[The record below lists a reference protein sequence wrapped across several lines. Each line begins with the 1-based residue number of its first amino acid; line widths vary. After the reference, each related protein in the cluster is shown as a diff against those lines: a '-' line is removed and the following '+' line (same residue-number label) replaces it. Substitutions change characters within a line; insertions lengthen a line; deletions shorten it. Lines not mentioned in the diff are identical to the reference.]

1 MVDFFKK
8 QISASIFGL
17 FLLTIIILTKYYN
30 PLASH
35 LHRYD
40 FIFIMAVIFQCLL
53 IVLKYETK
61 NETVVI
67 IVFHI
72 LAVIMEL
79 FKTSDNVR
87 SWYYPEEYLLGIN
100 NVPLFTGFMYSAV
113 GSYLARSWKIF
124 DIKFNNYPKLE
135 FTIVLVTLIYINFFT
150 QHYLYDIRLF
160 LLIVSF
166 GLFYNTRVHITIAHK
181 QIEVPLLLIWILIAI
196 LIWLAENIAT
206 FAGIWLYPNQMK
218 EWEMVGVSKL
228 SSWYLLMILSFVLIS
243 LIKLAEHLNIVDN
256 FIRFITVSYLTL
268 IPIIII
274 DANVGHGNISFEFLK
289 YIPGKDYTGHIFLFC
304 GFTIAL
310 NYLLKCKRDSL
321 LYWHSLLRAD
331 IIVFCFLLIEEVSQ
345 LWISTRVFEI
355 ADIISGTL
363 GILLAHQ
370 IINTFICKR
379 ST

>member
-1 MVDFFKK
+1 MSVEFFKR

-17 FLLTIIILTKYYN
+17 FLLTVIVLTKYYY
-30 PLASH
+30 PFSPY

-53 IVLKYETK
+53 VILKYETK
-61 NETVVI
+61 DETVVI

-79 FKTSDNVR
+79 FKTSDNIAA
-87 SWYYPEEYLLGIN
+87 WHYPEEYLLGIN

-124 DIKFNNYPKLE
+124 DIKFSNYPKLE

-160 LLIVSF
+160 LLLASF
-166 GLFYNTRVHITIAHK
+166 GLFYYTRVHIKMAIK
-181 QIEVPLLLIWILIAI
+181 QIEVPLLAIWIFIAM

-218 EWEMVGVSKL
+218 GWEMVGLSKL

-243 LIKLAEHLNIVDN
+243 LIKLAEYSNIVDN
-256 FIRFITVSYLTL
+256 FIRFMTVSYITL

-274 DANVGHGNISFEFLK
+274 DANVGHGNITFEFLK
-289 YIPGKDYTGHIFLFC
+289 YIPGKDYTGHVFLFC

-310 NYLLKCKRDSL
+310 NYLLKCKRGNFLYGQNL
-321 LYWHSLLRAD
+321 LLSNG
-331 IIVFCFLLIEEVSQ
+331 IVFCFLVIEEVSQ

-355 ADIISGTL
+355 ADIISGAL
-363 GILLAHQ
+363 GILLANQ
-370 IINTFICKR
+370 IINKFICKR
-379 ST
+379 

>member
-1 MVDFFKK
+1 M
-8 QISASIFGL
+8 
-17 FLLTIIILTKYYN
+17 
-30 PLASH
+30 
-35 LHRYD
+35 
-40 FIFIMAVIFQCLL
+40 
-53 IVLKYETK
+53 
-61 NETVVI
+61 
-67 IVFHI
+67 
-72 LAVIMEL
+72 
-79 FKTSDNVR
+79 
-87 SWYYPEEYLLGIN
+87 
-100 NVPLFTGFMYSAV
+100 
-113 GSYLARSWKIF
+113 
-124 DIKFNNYPKLE
+124 
-135 FTIVLVTLIYINFFT
+135 
-150 QHYLYDIRLF
+150 
-160 LLIVSF
+160 
-166 GLFYNTRVHITIAHK
+166 HITIAHK

-196 LIWLAENIAT
+196 SIWLAENIAT

-274 DANVGHGNISFEFLK
+274 DANVDHGNISFEFLK

-321 LYWHSLLRAD
+321 LYWHNLLRAD